1 MILYTQAPK
10 DTLHDAIKVIND
22 DLNRIHNW
30 STSHGLSVNPGKTQ
44 AIIIGSSRTMSQIDF
59 ELLPDVMFHNSYIP
73 ISDQV
78 KNLGVIID
86 KELCW
91 RPHITELSRKIFASY
106 ASLRRLKK
114 FLPTATKISLVQ
126 AIILPILD
134 YADACYL
141 NITQEQL
148 IKLERLQNVCIRFI
162 FGLKKYDHISEYRK
176 KLKWLPISLRR
187 NAHLLN
193 LLYRTLFI
201 PYTPPYLKECFN
213 FLHTSHTFDL
223 RSSNNLLLKAPAH
236 SSTFYSK
243 SFAVQ
248 AVCLWNSLPVD
259 VRKAKSL
266 AIFKKSGLDRR
277 SRKYVTNFDGACFR
291 HSSASCCAAAVPA
304 ERHSIGSP
312 AQGRK

>member
-1 MILYTQAPK
+1 MFSTWQDLSAGVPQGGVLSPLLFSIFINTISKNLSSSYHLYADDLQIYTQAPK

-148 IKLERLQNVCIRFI
+148 IKLERLQNVYIQC
-162 FGLKKYDHISEYRK
+162 
-176 KLKWLPISLRR
+176 
-187 NAHLLN
+187 
-193 LLYRTLFI
+193 
-201 PYTPPYLKECFN
+201 
-213 FLHTSHTFDL
+213 
-223 RSSNNLLLKAPAH
+223 
-236 SSTFYSK
+236 
-243 SFAVQ
+243 
-248 AVCLWNSLPVD
+248 
-259 VRKAKSL
+259 
-266 AIFKKSGLDRR
+266 KSGWKTATTHL
-277 SRKYVTNFDGACFR
+277 
-291 HSSASCCAAAVPA
+291 P
-304 ERHSIGSP
+304 
-312 AQGRK
+312 